1 MLTPNINKYI
11 VVHRS
16 LATSRASSVIQNAL
30 QKIDLKQAKFSRDPP
45 VGNSNS
51 KSSLFMANEFQNRTL
66 IDQLIDQSVYQSMSQ
81 FSSLLFW
88 TLVQSRQQMAMISIK
103 SIFLSV
109 VHWLK
114 HDDSMFVPTWLHSR
128 DQSWCVCF
136 YDLHSKWD
144 IQQK

>member
-11 VVHRS
+11 VVDRS
-16 LATSRASSVIQNAL
+16 MATSRASSVIQNAL

-51 KSSLFMANEFQNRTL
+51 KSSLFMANEFRNRTL
-66 IDQLIDQSVYQSMSQ
+66 IDQLIESISQWANLAHFFFGPWYNPGNRWPWFLLNQSFCLLYIDWSM
-81 FSSLLFW
+81 
-88 TLVQSRQQMAMISIK
+88 MIPC
-103 SIFLSV
+103 LSP
-109 VHWLK
+109 
-114 HDDSMFVPTWLHSR
+114 HDYT
-128 DQSWCVCF
+128 QEINQWCVCF